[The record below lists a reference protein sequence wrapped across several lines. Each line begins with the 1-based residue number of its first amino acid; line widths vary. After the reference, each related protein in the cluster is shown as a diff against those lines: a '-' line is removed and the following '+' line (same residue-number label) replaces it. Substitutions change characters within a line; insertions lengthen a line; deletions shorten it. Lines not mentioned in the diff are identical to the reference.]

1 MTGTKVVTRVVL
13 GLTLGLA
20 ACGGDDGPP
29 EGCDRWVDPGGD
41 ARANVQ
47 TMFEEAVDGD
57 VLCFTPGTYEFDDG
71 VTISD
76 KADITI
82 RGTGAEREDVLLNFA
97 GMGTGNSGINASSM
111 TNFTIANMR
120 VVDAAA
126 NDVFITDSDFV
137 TIRNVSAGWTDL
149 RAPAEHGRY
158 ALYPVQSSHVI
169 VEDSEAFGSVD
180 AGIYV
185 GQTDRCIVRNNV
197 AHGNVAGI
205 EIENS
210 TNCEVHNNVARNN
223 SAGILVFELPG
234 LERQGSRTLVHH
246 NEIVDNSEENFAPSD
261 VGIIALVPPGIGL
274 MILAANE
281 VEAHDNTITGNVST
295 GVAVVSYVVPIALGA
310 PVPDDAEYDFFP
322 ESIYLHDNTYS
333 NNGQMPASA
342 ILLIPGSQDPPGST
356 VEDIVWDGMMREG
369 MEAGDVLCIDDGGSY
384 RMAVIDSDPTS
395 TSDPPFAVQSTDRAP
410 VTCTGM
416 TIDPEF

>member
-1 MTGTKVVTRVVL
+1 MLTRVVL
-13 GLTLGLA
+13 GLSLGLA

-29 EGCDRWVDPGGD
+29 EGCDRWVEPGGD

-57 VLCFTPGTYEFDDG
+57 VLCFTPGTYTFDDG
-71 VTISD
+71 VSISD

-82 RGTGAEREDVLLNFA
+82 RGTGEDREDVLLDFFE
-97 GMGTGNSGINASSM
+97 MGTGNSGINATSM
-111 TNFTIANMR
+111 TNFTIENMR
-120 VVDAAA
+120 VIDAAA
-126 NDVFITDSDFV
+126 NDVFITDSTGV
-137 TIRNVSAGWTDL
+137 TIRNVSAGWTDR
-149 RAPAEHGRY
+149 RAPEAHGRY
-158 ALYPVQSSHVI
+158 ALYPVQSTQVI

-185 GQTDRCIVRNNV
+185 GQTDRCIVRNNL

-210 TNCEVHNNVARNN
+210 LDCEVHNNIARDN

-234 LERQGSRTLVHH
+234 LERQGRRTLVHH
-246 NEIVDNSEENFAPSD
+246 NEITNNSAPNFAPSD
-261 VGIIALVPPGIGL
+261 VGIIALVPAGIGL

-295 GVAVVSYVVPIALGA
+295 GVAIVSYFVPLALGA
-310 PVPDDAEYDFFP
+310 PMPDDPEYDFYS
-322 ESIYLHDNTYS
+322 ESIYLHDNTYED
-333 NNGQMPASA
+333 NGQMPTSA
-342 ILLIPGSQDPPGST
+342 FLIILGAQDPPGST
-356 VEDIVWDGMMREG
+356 LEDILWDGMMREG
-369 MEAGDVLCIDDGGSY
+369 QEPGDVLCLDETGTY

-395 TSDPPFAVQSTDRAP
+395 MDDPLFGVQSTDRAP

-416 TIDPEF
+416 TIDPAF